1 MVIVPSLL
9 ASSVRGVHTSV
20 AGGIRHRQGVLPY
33 GSASRRYTGTMQDA
47 DTRPATGPRLA
58 IRPRDGW
65 FLALAA
71 AIVGLDQL
79 TKWTI
84 REWLERGEA
93 VSVVWPLKIVHVTN
107 SGAAFG
113 MFQGAGPL
121 LVITSVV
128 GMVAILVY
136 LFNPGFAHPVMRLGL
151 ALMLGGAVGNLIDRV
166 AEGRVVDFVKVP
178 NFPAFNVAD
187 SAITI
192 GVFFLIWALM
202 FDTTDEPKRE
212 S

>member
-1 MVIVPSLL
+1 
-9 ASSVRGVHTSV
+9 
-20 AGGIRHRQGVLPY
+20 
-33 GSASRRYTGTMQDA
+33 MQDA
-47 DTRPATGPRLA
+47 DTRPAAGPRLA

-65 FLALAA
+65 FLAIAA

-79 TKWTI
+79 TKWVI

-93 VSVVWPLKIVHVTN
+93 YSMVWPLKIVHVTN

-151 ALMLGGAVGNLIDRV
+151 AFMLGGAVGNLIDRV

-192 GVFFLIWALM
+192 GVVLLLWALM
-202 FDTTDEPKRE
+202 FDTAPDPKRP

>member
-1 MVIVPSLL
+1 
-9 ASSVRGVHTSV
+9 
-20 AGGIRHRQGVLPY
+20 
-33 GSASRRYTGTMQDA
+33 MQDA
-47 DTRPATGPRLA
+47 DTRPAAGPRLA

-79 TKWTI
+79 TKWVI
-84 REWLERGEA
+84 RGWLERGEA
-93 VSVVWPLKIVHVTN
+93 YSLVWPLKIVHVTN

-136 LFNPGFAHPVMRLGL
+136 LFNPGFAHPLMRLGL
-151 ALMLGGAVGNLIDRV
+151 AFMLGGAVGNLIDRV
-166 AEGRVVDFVKVP
+166 SEGRVVDFVKVL

-192 GVFFLIWALM
+192 GVFLLIWALM
-202 FDTTDEPKRE
+202 FDTTPDPKPGN
-212 S
+212 

>member
-1 MVIVPSLL
+1 
-9 ASSVRGVHTSV
+9 
-20 AGGIRHRQGVLPY
+20 
-33 GSASRRYTGTMQDA
+33 MQDA
-47 DTRPATGPRLA
+47 DTRPAAGPRLA

-79 TKWTI
+79 TKWII
-84 REWLERGEA
+84 RGWLERGEA
-93 VSVVWPLKIVHVTN
+93 YSLIWPLKIVHVTN

-136 LFNPGFAHPVMRLGL
+136 LFNPGFAHPLMRLGL
-151 ALMLGGAVGNLIDRV
+151 AFMLGGAVGNLIDRV
-166 AEGRVVDFVKVP
+166 SEGRVVDFVKVP

-202 FDTTDEPKRE
+202 FDTTPDPKPGN
-212 S
+212 

>member
-1 MVIVPSLL
+1 
-9 ASSVRGVHTSV
+9 
-20 AGGIRHRQGVLPY
+20 
-33 GSASRRYTGTMQDA
+33 MQDA
-47 DTRPATGPRLA
+47 DTRPATGSRLA

-79 TKWTI
+79 TKWII
-84 REWLERGEA
+84 RGWLERGEA
-93 VSVVWPLKIVHVTN
+93 YSLIWPLKIVHVTN

-136 LFNPGFAHPVMRLGL
+136 LFNPGFAHPLMRLGL
-151 ALMLGGAVGNLIDRV
+151 AFMLGGAVGNLIDRV
-166 AEGRVVDFVKVP
+166 SEGRVVDFVKVP

-187 SAITI
+187 SAITA
-192 GVFFLIWALM
+192 GVVLM
-202 FDTTDEPKRE
+202 LADQFGLSARFARTEKQA
-212 S
+212 

>member
-1 MVIVPSLL
+1 
-9 ASSVRGVHTSV
+9 
-20 AGGIRHRQGVLPY
+20 
-33 GSASRRYTGTMQDA
+33 MQDA
-47 DTRPATGPRLA
+47 DTRPAAGSRLA

-79 TKWTI
+79 TKWII
-84 REWLERGEA
+84 RGWLERGEA
-93 VSVVWPLKIVHVTN
+93 YSLIWPLKIVHVTN

-136 LFNPGFAHPVMRLGL
+136 LFNPGFAHPLMRLGL
-151 ALMLGGAVGNLIDRV
+151 AFMLGGAVGNLIDRV

-192 GVFFLIWALM
+192 GVVLLLWALM
-202 FDTTDEPKRE
+202 FDTAPDPKPE

>member
-1 MVIVPSLL
+1 
-9 ASSVRGVHTSV
+9 
-20 AGGIRHRQGVLPY
+20 
-33 GSASRRYTGTMQDA
+33 MQDA
-47 DTRPATGPRLA
+47 DTRPAAGPRLA

-79 TKWTI
+79 TKWII
-84 REWLERGEA
+84 RGWLERGEA
-93 VSVVWPLKIVHVTN
+93 YSLIWPLKIVHVTN

-136 LFNPGFAHPVMRLGL
+136 LFNPGFAHPLMRLGL
-151 ALMLGGAVGNLIDRV
+151 AFMLGGAVGNLIDRV
-166 AEGRVVDFVKVP
+166 SEGRVVDFVKVP

-202 FDTTDEPKRE
+202 FDTTPDPKPE

>member
-1 MVIVPSLL
+1 
-9 ASSVRGVHTSV
+9 
-20 AGGIRHRQGVLPY
+20 
-33 GSASRRYTGTMQDA
+33 MQDA
-47 DTRPATGPRLA
+47 DTRPAAGPRLA

-79 TKWTI
+79 TKWII
-84 REWLERGEA
+84 RGWLERGEA
-93 VSVVWPLKIVHVTN
+93 YSLVWPLKIVHVTN

-136 LFNPGFAHPVMRLGL
+136 LFNPGFAHPLMRFGL
-151 ALMLGGAVGNLIDRV
+151 AFMLGGAVGNLIDRV
-166 AEGRVVDFVKVP
+166 SEGRVVDFVKVP

-202 FDTTDEPKRE
+202 FDTTPDPKPE

>member
-1 MVIVPSLL
+1 
-9 ASSVRGVHTSV
+9 
-20 AGGIRHRQGVLPY
+20 
-33 GSASRRYTGTMQDA
+33 MQDA
-47 DTRPATGPRLA
+47 DTRPAAGPRLA

-79 TKWTI
+79 TKWII
-84 REWLERGEA
+84 RGWLERGEA
-93 VSVVWPLKIVHVTN
+93 YSLVWPLKIVHVTN

-121 LVITSVV
+121 LVITSAV

-136 LFNPGFAHPVMRLGL
+136 LFNPGFAHPLMRLGL
-151 ALMLGGAVGNLIDRV
+151 AFMLGGAVGNLIDRV
-166 AEGRVVDFVKVP
+166 SEGRVVDFVKVP

-202 FDTTDEPKRE
+202 FDTTPEPKPP

>member
-1 MVIVPSLL
+1 
-9 ASSVRGVHTSV
+9 
-20 AGGIRHRQGVLPY
+20 
-33 GSASRRYTGTMQDA
+33 MQDA
-47 DTRPATGPRLA
+47 NTRPAAGPRLA
-58 IRPRDGW
+58 LRPRDGW
-65 FLALAA
+65 FLALAL
-71 AIVGLDQL
+71 AIIGLDQL
-79 TKWTI
+79 TKWVI
-84 REWLERGEA
+84 RQALERGEA
-93 VSVVWPLKIVHVTN
+93 HAIIWPLKIVHVTN

-136 LFNPGFAHPVMRLGL
+136 LFNPGFAHPLMRLGL
-151 ALMLGGAVGNLIDRV
+151 AFMLGGAVGNLIDRI

-192 GVFFLIWALM
+192 GVFFLIWALT
-202 FDTTDEPKRE
+202 FETAPDPKPG